1 MTKRRIY
8 LDNHATT
15 PVDPRVLEA
24 MLPYFNER
32 FGNPASKS
40 HPFGWEAQNAVDQAL
55 GQVAALIGA
64 SENEIVFTS
73 GATESINLALKG
85 AAAAYR
91 GKGRHI
97 VTTTIEH
104 RAVLDPCQLLADNG
118 FEITRLDVDRDGILA
133 LDDLAAALR
142 EDTILVSIIHAN
154 NEIGVI
160 QDIEAI
166 GALCR
171 GKGVLLHV
179 DAAQS
184 VGKIPVDVDGMQID
198 LLSISAHKY
207 YGPKGIGAL
216 YVRRRSPR
224 VQLQPQMHGGGHQ
237 KGLRAGTL
245 PVPLIVGL
253 GVASSIAWNEMAEE
267 GRRIAQLRDHL
278 IEELTGRLDGVTQN
292 GHPSQRL
299 PGNANLSFTGVDG
312 ARLLSALSN
321 LAVSSGSAC
330 ASEEAGPSHV
340 LRAIG
345 LPGSLAAAS
354 LRFGLGRFTTAQEID
369 CAINEVYQAVNRM
382 RDQRKAP

>member
-216 YVRRRSPR
+216 YV
-224 VQLQPQMHGGGHQ
+224 
-237 KGLRAGTL
+237 
-245 PVPLIVGL
+245 
-253 GVASSIAWNEMAEE
+253 
-267 GRRIAQLRDHL
+267 
-278 IEELTGRLDGVTQN
+278 
-292 GHPSQRL
+292 
-299 PGNANLSFTGVDG
+299 
-312 ARLLSALSN
+312 
-321 LAVSSGSAC
+321 
-330 ASEEAGPSHV
+330 
-340 LRAIG
+340 
-345 LPGSLAAAS
+345 
-354 LRFGLGRFTTAQEID
+354 
-369 CAINEVYQAVNRM
+369 
-382 RDQRKAP
+382 